1 MSMLL
6 LGGFFALVT
15 MAAFLFAQA
24 LAPSRVGDRIE
35 HLYTPETV
43 QVKAGGHGFAD
54 MGKALNPLLTR
65 FSFTQQL
72 DRKLMQAAMPI
83 TAGEFLLT
91 SFLFGAGAVLLGE
104 LFLHRFLLAF
114 LLFPLGASL
123 PWFQVEKKRRTFA
136 NAIND
141 QLPNALM
148 LIINAVK
155 AGNSFLQ
162 ALQIVASQMPPP
174 ISNQFA
180 HTIQDINWGLT
191 IEAALARLGERVGT
205 VDMDLVI
212 TAVLIQRETGGNLS
226 EIFSNI
232 HDTIRERIRMQGE
245 VQALTAQGRLSGWV
259 LSILPTGV
267 GVLFYLFNPSY
278 IMTLFTDPRGQWV
291 AAAALISQ
299 VIGVIAIR
307 RIVSIKF

>member
-1 MSMLL
+1 
-6 LGGFFALVT
+6 
-15 MAAFLFAQA
+15 
-24 LAPSRVGDRIE
+24 
-35 HLYTPETV
+35 
-43 QVKAGGHGFAD
+43 
-54 MGKALNPLLTR
+54 
-65 FSFTQQL
+65 
-72 DRKLMQAAMPI
+72 I

-91 SFLFGAGAVLLGE
+91 CFLFGAGAVLLGE
-104 LFLHRFLLAF
+104 LFFHRFLLAF
-114 LLFPLGASL
+114 LLFPIGASL

-148 LIINAVK
+148 LIINGVK

-205 VDMDLVI
+205 VDMDLVV

-307 RIVSIKF
+307 RIVTIKF

>member
-1 MSMLL
+1 MNLLL

-91 SFLFGAGAVLLGE
+91 CFLFGVGAVLLGE
-104 LFLHRFLLAF
+104 LFFHRFLLAF
-114 LLFPLGASL
+114 LLFPIGASL

-141 QLPNALM
+141 QL
-148 LIINAVK
+148 
-155 AGNSFLQ
+155 
-162 ALQIVASQMPPP
+162 
-174 ISNQFA
+174 
-180 HTIQDINWGLT
+180 
-191 IEAALARLGERVGT
+191 
-205 VDMDLVI
+205 
-212 TAVLIQRETGGNLS
+212 
-226 EIFSNI
+226 
-232 HDTIRERIRMQGE
+232 
-245 VQALTAQGRLSGWV
+245 
-259 LSILPTGV
+259 
-267 GVLFYLFNPSY
+267 
-278 IMTLFTDPRGQWV
+278 
-291 AAAALISQ
+291 
-299 VIGVIAIR
+299 
-307 RIVSIKF
+307 